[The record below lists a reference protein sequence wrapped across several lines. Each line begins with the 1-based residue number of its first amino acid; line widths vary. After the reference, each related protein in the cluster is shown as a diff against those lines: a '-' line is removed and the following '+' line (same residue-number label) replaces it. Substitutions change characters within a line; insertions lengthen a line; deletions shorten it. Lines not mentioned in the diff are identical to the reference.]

1 LSQPL
6 TKTGA
11 KRARRDLTSGHIPSQ
26 IVQLS
31 LPSALNMALSSSA
44 MLLHA
49 FWMSKVSELAL
60 GAVAMGT
67 TLRIVLI
74 SPMMGLS
81 AGGMAMVA
89 RFVGAQEDRRAD
101 HVVMQ
106 CVALIVLFV
115 TPLAVIG
122 QLLGPTFLGW
132 MGAEGELRQEAM
144 AYLRIIFGGLFF
156 IECLPSMN
164 GIIQGAGH
172 PEYVLRISIVNV
184 VVLSLL
190 EPVLALGWGP
200 IPALGVRG
208 AAWATVLGSASGV
221 AAQAITLLTGKA
233 GVRLHIADI
242 RPDLAIMRRILRI
255 AIPSSAQRFSPNL
268 ANALLMR
275 LVTAQGVIVL
285 TAYSVVNQI
294 SSFLQTPS
302 MGLAN
307 AAATLMGQN
316 LGAHKPERAAR
327 ATRLTTVMA
336 VGLATVLFG
345 CLAIWP
351 RTLLSL
357 FSASPAVL
365 SVAIAATPYYVVSG
379 AGVAWYNVMSRALG
393 GAGDTVSPLLV
404 NVVALWLVQLP
415 MGWLLSQPVGLG
427 AQGVWLGLAIGNLT
441 AGAATGWLF
450 RRGRWRTME
459 I

>member
-1 LSQPL
+1 
-6 TKTGA
+6 
-11 KRARRDLTSGHIPSQ
+11 
-26 IVQLS
+26 
-31 LPSALNMALSSSA
+31 
-44 MLLHA
+44 
-49 FWMSKVSELAL
+49 
-60 GAVAMGT
+60 
-67 TLRIVLI
+67 
-74 SPMMGLS
+74 
-81 AGGMAMVA
+81 
-89 RFVGAQEDRRAD
+89 
-101 HVVMQ
+101 MQ
-106 CVALIVLFV
+106 CVVLLVLFV
-115 TPLAVIG
+115 TPLAIIG
-122 QLLGPTFLGW
+122 EILGPTFLGW
-132 MGAEGELRQEAM
+132 MGADGELLQEAM
-144 AYLRIIFGGLFF
+144 RYLRIIFAGLFF
-156 IECLPSMN
+156 TECLPSMN

-172 PEYVLRISIVNV
+172 PEYVLRISIVSV
-184 VVLSLL
+184 VMMSLL

-208 AAWATVLGSASGV
+208 AAWATVLANASGV
-221 AAQAITLLTGKA
+221 AAQAFTLLTGKA
-233 GVRLHIADI
+233 GVKLHLADI
-242 RPDLAIMRRILRI
+242 RPDWAIMRRILRI

-275 LVTAQGVIVL
+275 LVTAQGVTVL

-316 LGAHKPERAAR
+316 LGAHKPERAAH
-327 ATRLTTVMA
+327 ATQLTTA
-336 VGLATVLFG
+336 FGVGLAIVLFG

-351 RTLLSL
+351 RALLAL

-365 SVAIAATPYYVVSG
+365 NAAVAATPFYILSG

-393 GAGDTVSPLLV
+393 GAGDTVSPLIV

-415 MGWLLSQPVGLG
+415 LGWLLSQPLSLG
-427 AQGVWLGLAIGNLT
+427 PQGVWLGLAIGNLI
-441 AGAATGWLF
+441 AGAGTSWLF